1 MNDCVAVVGC
11 GGRTGARIDCEG
23 RACWIFLGRSDS
35 RMTSSRAAASKE
47 EVEASS
53 SSSPSEGDSSSC
65 TFSSSSSDL
74 GIHTSRRPLEK
85 VVLILEILLL
95 STPAGSFSD
104 TLNFACPLLVAT
116 SSPEVV
122 TMAPSSLPAPSDSS
136 RLAMIV
142 KMPFEKLRTTS
153 RFLVPVSSAKMKRLL
168 AVSWEYVFGTGTL
181 LEAPTSCVD
190 NVPASPKRDACS
202 EELFF
207 LSAPK
212 IFAIPS
218 RGLAGCVG
226 LSFHDDRYWC

>member
-168 AVSWEYVFGTGTL
+168 AVSWE
-181 LEAPTSCVD
+181 
-190 NVPASPKRDACS
+190 
-202 EELFF
+202 
-207 LSAPK
+207 
-212 IFAIPS
+212 
-218 RGLAGCVG
+218 
-226 LSFHDDRYWC
+226 